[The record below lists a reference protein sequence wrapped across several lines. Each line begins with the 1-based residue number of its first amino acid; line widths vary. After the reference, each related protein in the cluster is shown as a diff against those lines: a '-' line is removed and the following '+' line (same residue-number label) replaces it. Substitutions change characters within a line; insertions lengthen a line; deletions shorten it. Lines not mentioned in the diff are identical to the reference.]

1 MLPLEGLKIADLSQ
15 GQQGPHAAVL
25 LSDMGADVIKVEP
38 RRGEVGRGIRMS
50 RRLDPAGTGTSSM
63 KALLLAHDRNK
74 RGIVVDLTKDRGK
87 EIIYKLA
94 ENSDV
99 LLHNYRPGVMER
111 LGLGY
116 EVVSQYNKRIIY
128 ATASGYGTRGPRA
141 GQRALDIAG
150 QATGGIMMQ
159 TGAPGG
165 PPVPVGAAVA
175 DQSGAMLLA
184 FGIMVAIY
192 VRERTGQGQ
201 EVDVSLLGAQMT
213 LQAWEV
219 TYFLLT
225 GQPPPRDPRGLGLV
239 GGLWRIFQ
247 AEDRWLALA
256 GVDDEH
262 WAPFCEALA
271 LKNLVRDKRF
281 NTADNRVEHRDEL
294 VAVLDQ
300 HFAKKPLAHWLKV
313 LEPVDIVA
321 APVNTYA
328 DLLHDPQVLEND
340 YLPELKLP
348 DGGTQRVVGVPVKLS
363 KTPGRPQAPAP
374 EVGQHT
380 NEVLLQLGYSWDD
393 IAKLIEEEV
402 I

>member
-1 MLPLEGLKIADLSQ
+1 MLPLEGLKIVDLSQ

-38 RRGEVGRGIRMS
+38 RQGELGRGVRMS
-50 RRLDPAGTGTSSM
+50 RRLDPVGGGASPTQ
-63 KALLLAHDRNK
+63 ALLLAHDRNK
-74 RGIVVDLTKDRGK
+74 RGIVLDLTKDRGK

-99 LLHNYRPGVMER
+99 LLHNFRPGVMER
-111 LGLGY
+111 MGLGY
-116 EVVSQYNKRIIY
+116 AVVSQYNKGIIY
-128 ATASGYGTRGPRA
+128 ATASGYGPKGPGA
-141 GQRALDIAG
+141 GRRALDIAG
-150 QATGGIMMQ
+150 QASGGIMMQ

-175 DQSGAMLLA
+175 DQAGAMLLA

-213 LQAWEV
+213 LQAWEL
-219 TYFLLT
+219 TYHLLT
-225 GQPPPRDPRGLGLV
+225 GQLPPRDPRGLGLV
-239 GGLWRIFQ
+239 GGLWRIFKAQ
-247 AEDRWLALA
+247 DRWLALA

-262 WAPFCEALA
+262 WAPFCEALG
-271 LKNLVRDKRF
+271 LKNLLRDKRF
-281 NTADNRVEHRDEL
+281 SSAEGRVEHRDDL
-294 VAVLDQ
+294 VAILDE
-300 HFAKKPLAHWLKV
+300 HFAKRPLAYWLKA
-313 LEPVDIVA
+313 LEAADVVV
-321 APVNTYA
+321 APVNSYA
-328 DLLHDPQVLEND
+328 DLLQDPQVIENE
-340 YLPELKLP
+340 YITELKLP
-348 DGGTQRVVGVPVKLS
+348 DGKAQKVVGVPVKLS

-393 IAKLIEEEV
+393 IAKLIEEGV
-402 I
+402 V